1 MLLTRI
7 FLVGFMG
14 AGKSTVGASLAMK
27 LAWPFIDLDKEIE
40 KSFGDPIHQIFK
52 SKGEPFFR
60 QLETEALKGVDRFPN
75 CVVALGGG
83 TFIEEKNRS
92 LIKQLGFSIFLN
104 LPLETVLQR
113 CPIDDNRP
121 LFQDRSSIKNLY
133 FKRLPIYAQTDLEIN
148 ASLSP
153 DQIVDNILLKGH
165 F

>member
-1 MLLTRI
+1 MI
-7 FLVGFMG
+7 NKVVNNI
-14 AGKSTVGASLAMK
+14 A
-27 LAWPFIDLDKEIE
+27 
-40 KSFGDPIHQIFK
+40 
-52 SKGEPFFR
+52 
-60 QLETEALKGVDRFPN
+60 EALKGVDHFPN

>member
-1 MLLTRI
+1 
-7 FLVGFMG
+7 MG

-83 TFIEEKNRS
+83 TFIEEKNPKTR
-92 LIKQLGFSIFLN
+92 LLLLDVVVKNLKIKSVISDNQFSI
-104 LPLETVLQR
+104 R
-113 CPIDDNRP
+113 
-121 LFQDRSSIKNLY
+121 
-133 FKRLPIYAQTDLEIN
+133 
-148 ASLSP
+148 
-153 DQIVDNILLKGH
+153 
-165 F
+165 

>member
-14 AGKSTVGASLAMK
+14 AGKSTVGVSLALK
-27 LAWPFIDLDKEIE
+27 LDWPFIDLDKEIE
-40 KSFGDPIHQIFK
+40 KSFGGPIHQIFK
-52 SKGEPFFR
+52 SRGEPFFR
-60 QLETEALKGVDRFPN
+60 QLETEALKEVDRFPN

-83 TFIEEKNRS
+83 AFIEEKNRS
-92 LIKQLGFSIFLN
+92 LIKQLGFSVFLN

-121 LFQDRSSIKNLY
+121 LLQDRSSIKNLY
-133 FKRLPIYAQTDLEIN
+133 FKRLPIYGETDLEID

-153 DQIVDNILLKGH
+153 DEIVDNILLKGY

>member
-60 QLETEALKGVDRFPN
+60 QLETEALKGVDHFPN

-133 FKRLPIYAQTDLEIN
+133 FKRLPIYCETDLEID

-153 DQIVDNILLKGH
+153 DEIVDNILLKGH

>member
-14 AGKSTVGASLAMK
+14 AGKSTVGAYLAKK
-27 LAWPFIDLDKEIE
+27 LDWPFIDLDKEIE
-40 KSFGDPIHQIFK
+40 KSSGDSIHQIFK
-52 SKGEPFFR
+52 SRGEPFFR
-60 QLETEALKGVDRFPN
+60 QLETEALKKVDRFPN

-83 TFIEEKNRS
+83 TFIEETNRY
-92 LIKQLGFSIFLN
+92 LIKQLGFSVFLN

-113 CPIDDNRP
+113 CPIDNNRP
-121 LFQDRSSIKNLY
+121 LFQNRSSIKTLY
-133 FKRLPIYAQTDLEIN
+133 FKRLPIYGKTDLEID

-153 DQIVDNILLKGH
+153 DEIADKILSKSY